1 MTAKHAPRIGFM
13 QGRLSPLIAGR
24 IQAFPWPYWEE
35 EFAAAA
41 AIGISLMEWTLDA
54 ERLHENPLMSP
65 EGRGTIW
72 DLMSTYRV
80 SIPSLTGDCFMQE
93 PFWKAEGTTLA
104 ARLDAFERVIVA
116 CGELGIGCVVVPLVD
131 NGSLTHGEEKRVLID
146 NILRFVPLLQEKSV
160 MIAFESDFAPENLL
174 RLTDELPTDC
184 FGVNYDMGNSASL
197 GWNPAQE
204 IPMLAS
210 RIRNVHVKDRL
221 FGGTTVPLGQGAVDF
236 GTVFRMLSAAGYRG
250 NFILQTARAGDGEHA
265 SVLAKY
271 FDVVSRAILV

>member
-1 MTAKHAPRIGFM
+1 MTSE
-13 QGRLSPLIAGR
+13 GR
-24 IQAFPWPYWEE
+24 
-35 EFAAAA
+35 A
-41 AIGISLMEWTLDA
+41 AI
-54 ERLHENPLMSP
+54 R
-65 EGRGTIW
+65 
-72 DLMSTYRV
+72 DLMSSYRI
-80 SIPSLTGDCFMQE
+80 SIPSLTGDCFLQE

-104 ARLDAFERVIVA
+104 TRLDAFERIIVA

-160 MIAFESDFAPENLL
+160 MIAFESDFTPENLL
-174 RLTDELPTDC
+174 RLTGELPTDC

-210 RIRNVHVKDRL
+210 RIINVHVKDRL
-221 FGGTTVPLGQGAVDF
+221 FGGGTVPLGQGSVDF

-265 SVLAKY
+265 SVLTKY
-271 FDVVSRAILV
+271 YDFVSRAILV